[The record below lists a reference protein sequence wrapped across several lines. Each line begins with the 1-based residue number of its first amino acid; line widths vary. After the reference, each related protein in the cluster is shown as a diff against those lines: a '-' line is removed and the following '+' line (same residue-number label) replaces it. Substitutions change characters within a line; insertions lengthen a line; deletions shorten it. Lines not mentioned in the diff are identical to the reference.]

1 MISIKMPN
9 PDKLFDGL
17 DKRSLQLVK
26 VRAQNALVAKAKT
39 LANRVTRERYTV
51 KAEALRNSMYVRRAI
66 FSDPVA
72 TLVVTGRRIALSKF
86 RISPTAQNP
95 KSQRRLPGTKVQEIR
110 SSALAPRPGAFTA
123 KMPSGHVGVFWR
135 SKDKR
140 MRKNAKRAALVEI
153 SGPDAPG
160 MVNSKQVMARLR
172 QLIHDESEVIYKR
185 ELAFELSR
193 ATATVRIG

>member
-1 MISIKMPN
+1 MITIKMPN

-17 DKRSLQLVK
+17 DKRSLALVK
-26 VRAQNALVAKAKT
+26 VRAQNALAAKAKT

-51 KAEALRNSMYVRRAI
+51 KADALRNAMYVRKAV

-72 TLVVTGRRIALSKF
+72 TLVVTGRRIPLSKF
-86 RISPTAQNP
+86 RILPATPNP
-95 KSQRRLPGTKVQEIR
+95 KSQRRRAGTKVQEVR
-110 SSALAPRPGAFTA
+110 SSPLTPKPGAFTA
-123 KMPSGHVGVFWR
+123 RMASGHVGVFWR

-160 MVNSKQVMARLR
+160 MVNSKTVMARLR
-172 QLIHDESEVIYKR
+172 QLVHDESEVIYKR
-185 ELAFELSR
+185 ELAFELSK